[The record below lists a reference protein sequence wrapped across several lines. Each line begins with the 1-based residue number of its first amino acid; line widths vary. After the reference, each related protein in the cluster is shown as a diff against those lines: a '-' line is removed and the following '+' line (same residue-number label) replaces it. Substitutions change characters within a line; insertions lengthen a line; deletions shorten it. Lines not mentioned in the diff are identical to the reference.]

1 MLNLTKTQTLAL
13 AVSAG
18 AIVFTAY
25 KFYKTYK
32 QVQESIIFTD
42 DADLIRKTRER
53 HIIEEEEEDDD
64 IYYTVPLSASDLE
77 VEVDPDDFYPT
88 ENLEEDEGGSVLM
101 YDKNSE
107 EAYSQFMDINLHL
120 LEPMSPV
127 RQMYEI
133 LFQIPYNPL
142 NEGDKIRHRYLL
154 EKRWLFF
161 GGDSRYAD
169 EITWGE
175 LLIYYAE
182 RVDRQVGIPYPE
194 VMSDILKYTGMT
206 HTMPSHI
213 LDEVLEM
220 LAHHDYVYNNTY
232 GLFGLNDAEQMIL
245 DMRVNQTV
253 ANVVT
258 FDLEFDVY
266 MNRKVGEL

>member
-32 QVQESIIFTD
+32 EVQESIIFTNEE
-42 DADLIRKTRER
+42 DLIRKTRER
-53 HIIEEEEEDDD
+53 HIIEEEDDDD
-64 IYYTVPLSASDLE
+64 IYFTTPLSPSDLE
-77 VEVDPDDFYPT
+77 LEVDPDDFYPT
-88 ENLEEDEGGSVLM
+88 EALDEDEGGSVLM
-101 YDKNSE
+101 YDKDSD

-120 LEPMSPV
+120 LEPMSPI

-133 LFQIPYNPL
+133 LLQIPYIPV
-142 NEGDKIRHRYLL
+142 NEGDEIRYRYLL
-154 EKRWLFF
+154 EKRWAFF
-161 GGDSRYAD
+161 GRDSRYSD
-169 EITWGE
+169 EVTWGE

-182 RVDRQVGIPYPE
+182 RVDRQIGIPYPE
-194 VMSDILKYTGMT
+194 VMEEFLKYTGMT
-206 HTMPSHI
+206 HTMPSRA
-213 LDEVLEM
+213 LDDVLDR
-220 LAHHDYVYNNTY
+220 LANHDYFYNNTY
-232 GLFGLNDAEQMIL
+232 GLFGLNPAEMMVL
-245 DMRVNQTV
+245 DMRINQTV
-253 ANVVT
+253 ANVAT